1 MVSILNAAFDSN
13 HIFLTKR
20 SKMIDA
26 VINELENFEM
36 RISDDGRD
44 HFGAF
49 KTGAHDDLL
58 CALGIAAWY

>member
-1 MVSILNAAFDSN
+1 
-13 HIFLTKR
+13 
-20 SKMIDA
+20 MIDA

-58 CALGIAAWY
+58 CALGIAAWC